1 MITTENVKEYL
12 WQSCKL
18 RYKVKALKE
27 EKNDAESLKAM
38 QYDSNF
44 AAVSKSNSAEAKN
57 IKVSELSMQIDLELS
72 KLDKVMAETLKFIS
86 QIKDGKLEAVMIYK
100 YLRGLTPTEI
110 ADEMEIAK
118 REYYRYHDTAINIL
132 AEIEN
137 SKEFSMLEGIEC
149 HSMSHIGTE
158 CHTLT
163 QNMY

>member
-38 QYDSNF
+38 QYDSDF
-44 AAVSKSNSAEAKN
+44 VAVSKSNSAEAKN

-86 QIKDGKLEAVMIYK
+86 QIKDGKLETVMIYK

-118 REYYRYHDTAINIL
+118 REYYRYHDAAINIL
-132 AEIEN
+132 TEIEN
-137 SKEFSMLEGIEC
+137 GKEFSMLEGVEC
-149 HSMSHIGTE
+149 RTMSHIGTE
-158 CHTLT
+158 
-163 QNMY
+163 